1 MSMVIV
7 LAYFFE
13 VFIIELYARSLY
25 ASKVK
30 FGIRL
35 IAYIVIYGGMILFHS
50 PGNVLRNTL
59 LDIVANVLILSV
71 LFDNYII
78 SAIYNSVIL
87 VSVNFIT
94 ELFVGN
100 IISHFN
106 NNFWKDWETI
116 SNYIFL
122 VISRSV
128 FIGIVIIIIHIQK
141 KSMVKAKK
149 PELEGYISTG
159 IAVCIIGFLTVISN
173 LISSVPYSKTNELL
187 FFLAI
192 LIIGIVLVLTMIL
205 FKHIEKRNIEYTN
218 VLLQLQKS
226 EANQMYIE
234 SINQKDE
241 GLRILVHD
249 IKNHLQ
255 SMAVLNE
262 QGENEKL
269 SKYIDDLVRR
279 ANLKAANDISTNK
292 LLNAIVYRYYNQ
304 AISKKIK
311 FSYDVRDVNIEN
323 IEEIDITSILC
334 NLLDNAMEGCS
345 GSNPFIDLIIHSGQ
359 SAESIVI
366 SVVNSCLKNPI
377 VDKKGK
383 LITSKNNKTIHGY
396 GLESVR
402 KTAEKYGGEVNVYY
416 LNEDETFHATVIL
429 YEGKNE
435 NTNMR

>member
-13 VFIIELYARSLY
+13 AFIIELYARSLY

-50 PGNVLRNTL
+50 PNNVLRNTL
-59 LDIVANVLILSV
+59 LDIVVNVLILSV
-71 LFDNYII
+71 LFDDYII
-78 SAIYNSVIL
+78 SAIYNSIIL
-87 VSVNFIT
+87 VSINFFS

-100 IISHFN
+100 VISHYN
-106 NNFWKDWETI
+106 NNFWINWKKLSD
-116 SNYIFL
+116 YIFL
-122 VISRSV
+122 AGSRSV
-128 FIGIVIIIIHIQK
+128 FIGIVLIIIYIQK
-141 KSMVKAKK
+141 KTAIRTKK
-149 PELEGYISTG
+149 PGLEWYISTG
-159 IAVCIIGFLTVISN
+159 IAVCIIGLLDVISN
-173 LISSVPYSKTNELL
+173 IIFVVPYSIKNEIL
-187 FFLAI
+187 FFLSI
-192 LIIGIVLVLTMIL
+192 LIIGLLFVLTMLL
-205 FKHIEKRNIEYTN
+205 FKRIEKRNIEYTN

-255 SMAVLNE
+255 SMAILNE
-262 QGENEKL
+262 QGENDKL

-279 ANLKAANDISTNK
+279 ANLKAAADISKNK

-304 AISKKIK
+304 ALSRKIK
-311 FSYDVRDVNIEN
+311 FSYDVRDVNTEN
-323 IEEIDITSILC
+323 IEEVDTTSILC

-359 SAESIVI
+359 SAGTIVI
-366 SVVNSCLKNPI
+366 SVVNSCLRNPL

-402 KTAEKYGGEVNVYY
+402 KTAEKYGGDVNVYY

-435 NTNMR
+435 NNNMR

>member
-1 MSMVIV
+1 MNPVTII
-7 LAYFFE
+7 AYCAEAVTIE
-13 VFIIELYARSLY
+13 VYAIKLYQPR
-25 ASKVK
+25 VK
-30 FGIRL
+30 FFFRL
-35 IAYIVIYGGMILFHS
+35 LSYILIYGLMITYHS
-50 PGNVLRNTL
+50 PLHVFRNTL
-59 LDIVANVLILSV
+59 LDLLASICIFTVIFGNHIVMG
-71 LFDNYII
+71 
-78 SAIYNSVIL
+78 IYNSVIIEIINL
-87 VSVNFIT
+87 MM
-94 ELFVGN
+94 ELTVGN
-100 IISHFN
+100 IASHYIFE
-106 NNFWKDWETI
+106 FWKNY
-116 SNYIFL
+116 SKHLNYIIIVF
-122 VISRSV
+122 SRIP
-128 FIGIVIIIIHIQK
+128 FFCIVMILMRIQRNNKSNNK
-141 KSMVKAKK
+141 KMKI
-149 PELEGYISTG
+149 EGYISTG
-159 IAVCIIGFLTVISN
+159 IVICIVGFLLVLAY
-173 LISSVPYSKTNELL
+173 LITSVPYSAKIEMLFSLALIMLALIFGLMMLL
-187 FFLAI
+187 FRS
-192 LIIGIVLVLTMIL
+192 
-205 FKHIEKRNIEYTN
+205 IEKRNMEYTN
-218 VLLQLQKS
+218 VLLQLQKR

-262 QGENEKL
+262 QGEKKKL

-279 ANLKAANDISTNK
+279 SNLKAATDISKNK

-304 AISKKIK
+304 ALSRKIK
-311 FSYDVRDVNIEN
+311 FSYDVRDVSIEY
-323 IEEIDITSILC
+323 IEEIDTTSILC

-359 SAESIVI
+359 SAGSIVI
-366 SVVNSCLKNPI
+366 SVVNSCMRNPI

-402 KTAEKYGGEVNVYY
+402 KTAEKYGGDVNVYY

>member
-1 MSMVIV
+1 MNPVTII
-7 LAYFFE
+7 AYCAEAVTIE
-13 VFIIELYARSLY
+13 VYAIKLYQPR
-25 ASKVK
+25 VK
-30 FGIRL
+30 FIFRL
-35 IAYIVIYGGMILFHS
+35 LTYILIYGLMITFHS
-50 PGNVLRNTL
+50 PLHVFRNTMLDL
-59 LDIVANVLILSV
+59 LAGIFTFTVIFGNHIVMG
-71 LFDNYII
+71 
-78 SAIYNSVIL
+78 IYNSVIIEII
-87 VSVNFIT
+87 NIMM
-94 ELFVGN
+94 ELIFGN
-100 IISHFN
+100 IASHFISEFWEYYYK
-106 NNFWKDWETI
+106 NF
-116 SNYIFL
+116 NYIIL
-122 VISRSV
+122 ASSRISFFCTVMILMR
-128 FIGIVIIIIHIQK
+128 IQRNNKSNNK
-141 KSMVKAKK
+141 KMEK
-149 PELEGYISTG
+149 EGYISTG
-159 IAVCIIGFLTVISN
+159 IVICIVGFLLVLAY
-173 LISSVPYSKTNELL
+173 LITSVPYSAQTEML
-187 FFLAI
+187 FFLAMITLALI
-192 LIIGIVLVLTMIL
+192 LGLVIFL
-205 FKHIEKRNIEYTN
+205 FRLIEKRNMEYTN

-255 SMAVLNE
+255 SMAILNE

-269 SKYIDDLVRR
+269 SKYIDDLLRR
-279 ANLKAANDISTNK
+279 ANLKAATDISKNK

-323 IEEIDITSILC
+323 IEEIDTTSILC

-345 GSNPFIDLIIHSGQ
+345 GSNPFIDLIIRLGQ
-359 SAESIVI
+359 SAGSIVI
-366 SVVNSCLKNPI
+366 SVVNSCLRNPI

-383 LITSKNNKTIHGY
+383 LITSKNNKTGHGY

-402 KTAEKYGGEVNVYY
+402 KTAEKYGGDVNVYY